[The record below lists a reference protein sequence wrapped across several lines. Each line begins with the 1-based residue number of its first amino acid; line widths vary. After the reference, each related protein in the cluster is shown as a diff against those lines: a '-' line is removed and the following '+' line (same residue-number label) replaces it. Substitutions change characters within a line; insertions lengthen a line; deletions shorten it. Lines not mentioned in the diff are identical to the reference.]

1 MECCQKILEWNYYKI
16 FYKILGLISLGLCI
30 ILFILTF
37 CKVDEGSNE
46 NLLTIYLYS
55 YVSLVSRSFVS
66 FKNILNPNFKSCWD
80 LFNNI
85 IVIIFNILLISS
97 CLSLLSEFE
106 VEERGVLYAFMIISL
121 INLPIDVMFII
132 PPCRRNPGILNDGN
146 TTDVYEEYLWE
157 RECINNNI
165 IQNEINELDII
176 NYFIKTQNNKL
187 INSGNVKG
195 KITQKNISDKKID
208 AILLYFKDHYNKS
221 FSPNDLFQYFLDKI
235 KENYGLDIDQNKF
248 REMSLI
254 YIQKKLTE
262 YLICPLSKNIFIDPV
277 TTMEGQTFERDEILK
292 EINLKGK
299 NPLDG
304 KNLNSNELIENK
316 LVAKISKMLRT
327 NKGFKLETFVEIRK
341 LLINPNNKDYFS
353 NPYVICEGSK
363 IGETAED
370 ENDTMNYKNKVIANI
385 IEQNGELLSN
395 DFLEDIK

>member
-1 MECCQKILEWNYYKI
+1 M
-16 FYKILGLISLGLCI
+16 
-30 ILFILTF
+30 
-37 CKVDEGSNE
+37 
-46 NLLTIYLYS
+46 
-55 YVSLVSRSFVS
+55 
-66 FKNILNPNFKSCWD
+66 
-80 LFNNI
+80 
-85 IVIIFNILLISS
+85 
-97 CLSLLSEFE
+97 
-106 VEERGVLYAFMIISL
+106 
-121 INLPIDVMFII
+121 
-132 PPCRRNPGILNDGN
+132 
-146 TTDVYEEYLWE
+146 
-157 RECINNNI
+157 
-165 IQNEINELDII
+165 
-176 NYFIKTQNNKL
+176 
-187 INSGNVKG
+187 
-195 KITQKNISDKKID
+195 
-208 AILLYFKDHYNKS
+208 YFKDHYNKS